1 MLEEKIKTY
10 EMFAADPQNTR
21 RLHEEEEHT
30 FRSKFERDRDRIIYS
45 KEFRRLSGKTQVFV
59 TGFDDHVRTR
69 LTHTIEVSQITK
81 TICKRLNLNV
91 ELGEAIAMGHD
102 IGHTPF
108 GHMGERTLNYIM
120 TGCDDIRGINTNM
133 DNKYKGFKHNL
144 QGLRVVMSL
153 EKISK
158 KYDGLNLTPYTL
170 WGILNHSDEVYKSCG
185 RKFAKENICSL
196 KQSYKKCD
204 GFKKTFSLDFY
215 NKYKD
220 EIGEDAWTVEAL
232 IVRQADEIAQR
243 HHDIEDA
250 LETNI
255 IEKEELVSKIEEYF
269 GSWLEESQWFYD
281 FQIIQ
286 NEGDKTY
293 YMPMISSLIVDFLT
307 TKYIE
312 NLETTL
318 DDLIIKYNIK
328 NSNDFHKNKSVIRRE
343 YRIMGKSLFKQFSYE
358 ESLRDKE
365 KNFQKYLRN
374 RILNSFLAQAM
385 DGKSNFII
393 RQLIKAYVT
402 NPQQL
407 PDKTIFTL
415 YRNYLSSN
423 EWNTYKGKSFREVVG
438 RLRNQLNSDYFT
450 KPEKEFRMVLL
461 RTICDYIAGMTDNYA
476 IEQYNLL
483 YGSKQIGH
491 I

>member
-1 MLEEKIKTY
+1 
-10 EMFAADPQNTR
+10 
-21 RLHEEEEHT
+21 
-30 FRSKFERDRDRIIYS
+30 
-45 KEFRRLSGKTQVFV
+45 
-59 TGFDDHVRTR
+59 
-69 LTHTIEVSQITK
+69 
-81 TICKRLNLNV
+81 
-91 ELGEAIAMGHD
+91 
-102 IGHTPF
+102 
-108 GHMGERTLNYIM
+108 
-120 TGCDDIRGINTNM
+120 
-133 DNKYKGFKHNL
+133 
-144 QGLRVVMSL
+144 
-153 EKISK
+153 
-158 KYDGLNLTPYTL
+158 
-170 WGILNHSDEVYKSCG
+170 
-185 RKFAKENICSL
+185 
-196 KQSYKKCD
+196 
-204 GFKKTFSLDFY
+204 
-215 NKYKD
+215 
-220 EIGEDAWTVEAL
+220 
-232 IVRQADEIAQR
+232 
-243 HHDIEDA
+243 
-250 LETNI
+250 
-255 IEKEELVSKIEEYF
+255 
-269 GSWLEESQWFYD
+269 
-281 FQIIQ
+281 
-286 NEGDKTY
+286 
-293 YMPMISSLIVDFLT
+293 
-307 TKYIE
+307 
-312 NLETTL
+312 
-318 DDLIIKYNIK
+318 
-328 NSNDFHKNKSVIRRE
+328 
-343 YRIMGKSLFKQFSYE
+343 MGKSLFEQFSYE